1 MSIEKTR
8 KEIDSI
14 DGQIVKLLDK
24 RAAKVKSIAAEK
36 SKEHKAVFD
45 PAREAEVLRKISGK
59 SKEFPREGI
68 EAVFSEVLSASRS
81 LQGSMKIAFLGPE
94 ASFTH
99 MAAIKKFGQ
108 GTEYVPVDSISEIF
122 SAVEKGKASFGVAPI
137 ENSTEGTVNH
147 TQDMFLDSQ
156 LNIAGEIY
164 LDIHHHLLSNIRPIE
179 IKKIYSHPQAFAQC
193 RKWINK
199 NHPRAELVEVSS
211 TTKGAESATLYH
223 SSAAIASLLA
233 AKKFNLKILAEN
245 IEDLTNNT
253 TRFLVIGKAAPKRTG
268 KDKTSIVL
276 SVKHE
281 AGALFKALE
290 AFKKHNVNMTKIES
304 RPTKMKNWEY
314 VFFVDVQGFI
324 EDDNIK
330 KALKDM
336 EQHTGFINI
345 LGSYPEGNSKS

>member
-1 MSIEKTR
+1 MSIEKAR

-24 RAAKVKSIAAEK
+24 RAVKVKNIAAEK
-36 SKEHKAVFD
+36 SKGHKAVFD
-45 PAREAEVLRKISGK
+45 PTREAEVLGKISGK
-59 SKEFPREGI
+59 SRVFPKEGI

-108 GTEYVPVDSISEIF
+108 SAEYVPVDSISDVF
-122 SAVEKGKASFGVAPI
+122 SAVEKGQVSFGVAPI

-147 TQDMFLDSQ
+147 TQDMFLGSQ
-156 LNIAGEIY
+156 LNIVGEIY
-164 LDIHHHLLSNIRPIE
+164 LDIHHHLLSNVRPIE

-193 RKWINK
+193 RKWLNK
-199 NHPRAELVEVSS
+199 NYPKAELVEVSS

-233 AKKFNLKILAEN
+233 AKKYNLKIASEN
-245 IEDLTNNT
+245 IEDLANNT
-253 TRFLVIGKAAPKRTG
+253 TRFLVIGKALKKRTG

-304 RPTKMKNWEY
+304 RPTKLKNWEY
-314 VFFVDVQGFI
+314 VFFVDVQGFL
-324 EDDNIK
+324 EDDDIK

-336 EQHTGFINI
+336 ERHTGFINI